1 MSHVDGRWILLGL
14 LLSLVDIDQ
23 VFEQYFL
30 VIQLSGTLLLQHIF
44 LLLVIKLLQLLV
56 NLFRV
61 DVLDIQVWLDILLLV
76 SLHLLELELV

>member
-14 LLSLVDIDQ
+14 LLSLVDVDQ

>member
-1 MSHVDGRWILLGL
+1 MGL
-14 LLSLVDIDQ
+14 LLSLVDVDQ

>member
-1 MSHVDGRWILLGL
+1 MGL